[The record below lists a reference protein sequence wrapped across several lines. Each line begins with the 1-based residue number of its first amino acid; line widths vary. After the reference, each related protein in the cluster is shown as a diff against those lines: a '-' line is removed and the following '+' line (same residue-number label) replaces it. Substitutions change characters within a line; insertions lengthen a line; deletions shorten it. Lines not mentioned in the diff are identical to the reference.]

1 MSDLENRIKELED
14 ENDKLRLDIHAL
26 KVAVITISCVVN
38 EAVGKSKGL
47 MAETIE
53 DSLKYD
59 PDLEH
64 NEEYF
69 NKLKGKVVQLLGKAS
84 E

>member
-26 KVAVITISCVVN
+26 KVAVVTISCVVN
-38 EAVGKSKGL
+38 EAVGNSKGL
-47 MAETIE
+47 MAETVE
-53 DSLKYD
+53 DSLNYD

-64 NEEYF
+64 SEEYF
-69 NKLKGKVVQLLGKAS
+69 NKLKSEVIQLLGKTS